1 MRFAVALL
9 ICVSKVSIGQTLTDS
24 AKVDIAAAVHS
35 TKSPLQVLLVIGY
48 TDNSRNEKRN
58 KEISNARAQVVKAY
72 LVTLGVDRNRIFAD
86 GKGSEDPIA
95 GNESSSRIQNN
106 RVELDF
112 VWNGS
117 QVRHL
122 VVLMKSI

>member
-1 MRFAVALL
+1 MACFGGKKEAGGVP
-9 ICVSKVSIGQTLTDS
+9 
-24 AKVDIAAAVHS
+24 VD
-35 TKSPLQVLLVIGY
+35 PQE
-48 TDNSRNEKRN
+48 EKRN